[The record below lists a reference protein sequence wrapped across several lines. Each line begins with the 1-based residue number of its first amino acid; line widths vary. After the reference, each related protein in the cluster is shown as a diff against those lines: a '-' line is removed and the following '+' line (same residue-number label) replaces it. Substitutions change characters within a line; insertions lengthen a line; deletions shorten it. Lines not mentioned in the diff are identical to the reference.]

1 MAGSAELGITGSSS
15 PSFISG
21 SGTTPGGFVDS
32 SDIFYNNGTNELNST
47 STTDDLF
54 RDYDIALTRSAAVF
68 CVIFIVLG
76 VPGNLITIIALA
88 RCKKVRN
95 ATAYFII
102 NLSACDLM
110 FCCFNLP
117 LAASMFWY
125 RTWVLGDTLCRLFP
139 FFRYGLM
146 AVSIFTVL
154 AITINR
160 YVMIG
165 HPRVYPRLYRT
176 RYLGVMILLI
186 WLGSFGALVP
196 TLLGV
201 WGKFALDRKIGSCS
215 ILQDDNERSP
225 KQFLFI
231 IAFVLPCCAI
241 IVCYAR
247 IFFIVRK
254 ATANLRPVEIPSS
267 AGNVNHSLETESL
280 SPDQATILRRSSARP
295 SIAVIHQKG
304 KMTNKDR
311 KLLWMILV
319 IFGAFVVCYLPIT
332 AFKVV
337 GNHINATWNILG
349 YLMIYM
355 TTCINPLV
363 YVLMSSDYRQ
373 AYTNLFLC
381 RKDWNLSSRTSNSN
395 KT

>member
-1 MAGSAELGITGSSS
+1 M
-15 PSFISG
+15 
-21 SGTTPGGFVDS
+21 
-32 SDIFYNNGTNELNST
+32 
-47 STTDDLF
+47 
-54 RDYDIALTRSAAVF
+54 
-68 CVIFIVLG
+68 
-76 VPGNLITIIALA
+76 
-88 RCKKVRN
+88 
-95 ATAYFII
+95 
-102 NLSACDLM
+102 
-110 FCCFNLP
+110 
-117 LAASMFWY
+117 
-125 RTWVLGDTLCRLFP
+125 
-139 FFRYGLM
+139 
-146 AVSIFTVL
+146 
-154 AITINR
+154 
-160 YVMIG
+160 
-165 HPRVYPRLYRT
+165 RLYRT

-201 WGKFALDRKIGSCS
+201 WGKFALDEEIGSCS
-215 ILQDDNERSP
+215 ILKGENGTSP
-225 KQFLFI
+225 KKFLFI

-267 AGNVNHSLETESL
+267 AGNVNHT
-280 SPDQATILRRSSARP
+280 TILRRSSARP
-295 SIAVIHQKG
+295 SIAVIHQRG

-332 AFKVV
+332 IFKAVV
-337 GNHINATWNILG
+337 KHTNSTWNIFG
-349 YLMIYM
+349 YLLIYM